1 MLLDVEY
8 FLHLLSGHCV
18 WRSFFSSVSA
28 ILEVIL
34 ILKET
39 LSPNYDGLLTFNI
52 ITLTMYSIS
61 YIMAHYH
68 VPAAFVFAPV
78 RLAQTVSTGLEKETH
93 QNLLKSEQPEVG
105 IN

>member
-8 FLHLLSGHCV
+8 FLHLLSGHCG
-18 WRSFFSSVSA
+18 WRSFFSSASA

-39 LSPNYDGLLTFNI
+39 LSPRHSGQLTFNF

-61 YIMAHYH
+61 YVTAHYC
-68 VPAAFVFAPV
+68 VSAAFVFALV
-78 RLAQTVSTGLEKETH
+78 RLAQTVSTSPEKQTH
-93 QNLLKSEQPEVG
+93 QNLLISEQPEVG